1 MVMAARD
8 ARGRPGRAELSATAA
23 LLELARIYRQRE
35 LRKTLVLVSTS
46 GATTGF
52 AGARAWAREAAEAGE
67 ATPVDAVL
75 VLGDMAGERIRKPWV
90 VPWSVGGAPAPLALQ
105 RTIESALRA
114 EVSPNPGG
122 ARASGQWI
130 RRALPL
136 TVSGQ
141 GVVADAGLPAVQIGV
156 TGELPPRPDGPV
168 TSARLGSFG
177 RGLLRAVTAIDEAG
191 PIDADR
197 AARSP
202 AFSAGPEGIVTM
214 RNVLPDWAVRLL
226 VGTLLLPAL
235 LAALDGWFRARRR
248 RLPVGRW
255 AAWLGACAV
264 PVLLAWLWLRG
275 LGLTGALAVPAAPV
289 EPDLYPLETAGI
301 VALVSTAVVA
311 AVGWFG
317 VRPLLVARIAPGGSA
332 AAGGL
337 AAATGLIVNV
347 LAAVV
352 WLFNPYAAALLLPA
366 AHLWLLAA
374 APGSRLRGP
383 WAALP
388 VALGV
393 APPLLAVM
401 HYATALD
408 LGPLSSAWLLALSV
422 ADGHVSPA
430 AAVACALWLAC
441 LAGLLVVLR
450 VRRRVEATAEPE
462 KPRTRGPA
470 GYAGPGSLGGTESAL
485 RR

>member
-1 MVMAARD
+1 
-8 ARGRPGRAELSATAA
+8 
-23 LLELARIYRQRE
+23 
-35 LRKTLVLVSTS
+35 
-46 GATTGF
+46 
-52 AGARAWAREAAEAGE
+52 
-67 ATPVDAVL
+67 
-75 VLGDMAGERIRKPWV
+75 
-90 VPWSVGGAPAPLALQ
+90 PWSVGGSPAPLALQ

-122 ARASGQWI
+122 AHASGQWV

-136 TVSGQ
+136 TISGQ
-141 GVVADAGLPAVQIGV
+141 GVVADAGLPAVQIGT
-156 TGELPPRPDGPV
+156 TGELRPRPGERV
-168 TSARLGSFG
+168 SAVRLGAFG
-177 RGLLRAVTAIDEAG
+177 RGLLRAVTAIDAAG
-191 PIDADR
+191 PIDPDR

-202 AFSAGPEGIVTM
+202 VFSSGPEGIVTM
-214 RNVLPDWAVRLL
+214 RNVLPDWAVRML

-235 LAALDGWFRARRR
+235 LAAVDGWFRARRR
-248 RLPVGRW
+248 RLPVARW
-255 AAWLGACAV
+255 AAWIAAGAA
-264 PVLLAWLWLRG
+264 PVLLAWLWLRA
-275 LGLTGALAVPAAPV
+275 LGLTSAIEVPAAPAD
-289 EPDLYPLETAGI
+289 PDLYPLGTAGI
-301 VALVSTAVVA
+301 VALASTAVIA

-317 VRPLLVARIAPGGSA
+317 VRALLVARIAPGGNA

-347 LAAVV
+347 LATVV

-388 VALGV
+388 LALGV
-393 APPLLAVM
+393 ALPLLAVM
-401 HYATALD
+401 HYASALD
-408 LGPLSSAWLLALSV
+408 LAPPALGWLFALSV
-422 ADGHVSPA
+422 ANGHVSPG